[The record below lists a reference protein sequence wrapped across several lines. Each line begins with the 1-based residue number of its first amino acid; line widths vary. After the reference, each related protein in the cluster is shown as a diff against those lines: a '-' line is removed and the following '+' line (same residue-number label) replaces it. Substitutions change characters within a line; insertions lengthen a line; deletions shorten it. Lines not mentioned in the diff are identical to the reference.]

1 MLDAALDHMQ
11 RAPGDRVWTP
21 VADDLRDQLATPLP
35 GAPASPD
42 ALLEAMMP
50 YGVGNTHP
58 RFFGWVHGSGTP
70 AQIIPAMVEA
80 AMNTNCG
87 GRDHVGLLVERQVV
101 AWMANLFGFP
111 EGAGGLV
118 VSGTSMATLIALKA
132 ARDAAME
139 GGSRSDGVGGA
150 GLVGYTSSQAHS
162 CVARAFD
169 MLGLGTQ
176 ALRRVPVNAAFET
189 DTDALEAAIAAD
201 RAAGLS
207 PFCIIASAGT
217 VNTGAID
224 DLASLAEIAAKSG
237 LWLHVD
243 GAFGA
248 CIQMAPDLAP
258 RLKGIERADSLAFDF
273 HKWMHVTYDAG
284 CVLLRDEAR
293 LAAAFSDRPDY
304 LAGETR
310 GLAAG
315 APWPV
320 DLGPELSRGFRALK
334 VWAQL
339 TEFGT
344 DRLGALIQR
353 NCDQAAYLAA
363 RIDETAGLERLAPVS
378 LQIVCF
384 RVVRDGFGEAE
395 TDALNREIVIALQE
409 KGMAAPSTTRIH
421 GRLAI
426 RVNLTNHRTTQTD
439 LDGLLDDVLK
449 LAGALA

>member
-11 RAPGDRVWTP
+11 RAREGAVWTP
-21 VADDLRDQLATPLP
+21 VPEALQDELTSPLP
-35 GAPASPD
+35 AAHGRPD
-42 ALLEAMMP
+42 ALLQAMLP
-50 YGVGNTHP
+50 HGVGNTHP
-58 RFFGWVHGSGTP
+58 RFFGWVHGAGTP
-70 AQIIPAMVEA
+70 AQILPAMVEA
-80 AMNTNCG
+80 AMNANCG
-87 GRDHVGLLVERQVV
+87 GRDHVGLVVERQVV
-101 AWMANLFGFP
+101 AWMARLFGFP
-111 EGAGGLV
+111 LGAGGLV

-132 ARDAAME
+132 ARDAAMAGASRPE
-139 GGSRSDGVGGA
+139 GIGGA
-150 GLVGYTSSQAHS
+150 KLVGYTSSQAHS

-176 ALRRVPVNAAFET
+176 ALRRVPVNAAFEMS
-189 DTDALEAAIAAD
+189 TDALEAAIAAD

-224 DLASLAEIAAKSG
+224 DLATLAEISAKSG

-248 CIQMAPDLAP
+248 CIRMAPKLAP

-304 LAGETR
+304 LASETR

-344 DRLGALIQR
+344 ERLGALIQR
-353 NCDQAAYLAA
+353 NCDLAAWLAA
-363 RIDETAGLERLAPVS
+363 RIDEREGLERLAPVS

-384 RVVRDGFGEAE
+384 RVVREGLGERE
-395 TDALNREIVIALQE
+395 LDALNREIVIALQTQ
-409 KGMAAPSTTRIH
+409 GLAAPSTTRIA
-421 GRLAI
+421 GKLAI
-426 RVNLTNHRTTQTD
+426 RVNLTHHRTTEAD
-439 LDGLLDDVLK
+439 LTGFLDDVARV
-449 LAGALA
+449 AGSVA